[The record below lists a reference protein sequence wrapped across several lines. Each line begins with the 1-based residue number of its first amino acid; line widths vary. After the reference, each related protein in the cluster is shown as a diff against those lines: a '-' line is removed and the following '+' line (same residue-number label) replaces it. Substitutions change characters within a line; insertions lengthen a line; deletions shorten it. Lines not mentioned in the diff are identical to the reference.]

1 MFLSMPPNT
10 MPWNGEMDRKTQLL
24 LDPQTYQVIGMR
36 AASTGTDP
44 VRPIAGKGRTVPW
57 PPKGTIIE
65 SMAWAQVTMVSGPVL
80 RRDGLVQGAGRVR
93 PGRAAGLRQLRVHRR
108 DPWRARVRS
117 LGLLD

>member
-57 PPKGTIIE
+57 PPEGHDHR
-65 SMAWAQVTMVSGPVL
+65 V
-80 RRDGLVQGAGRVR
+80 DGLGAGHYGQR
-93 PGRAAGLRQLRVHRR
+93 PWPPLNAG
-108 DPWRARVRS
+108 
-117 LGLLD
+117 